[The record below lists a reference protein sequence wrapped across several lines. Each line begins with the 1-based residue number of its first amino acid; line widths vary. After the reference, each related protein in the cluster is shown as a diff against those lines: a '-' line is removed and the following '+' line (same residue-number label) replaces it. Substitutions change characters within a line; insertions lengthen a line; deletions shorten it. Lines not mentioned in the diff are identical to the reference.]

1 MVHVFYFLTKDI
13 KTNIIPFRRARN
25 NFVECDKNGSLTVTY
40 LYM

>member
-13 KTNIIPFRRARN
+13 KTNIIPFRARN
-25 NFVECDKNGSLTVTY
+25 NLVECDKNGSFTVTY